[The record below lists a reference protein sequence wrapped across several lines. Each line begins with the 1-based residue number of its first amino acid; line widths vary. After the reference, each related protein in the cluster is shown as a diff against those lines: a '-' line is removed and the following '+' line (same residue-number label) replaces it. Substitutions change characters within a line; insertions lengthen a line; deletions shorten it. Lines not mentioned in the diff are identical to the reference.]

1 MNEAD
6 LETIDFLC
14 LYRGNPAH
22 AAAIRSWLDAASKRR
37 LVLLDEDVLS
47 LEKMQEQFL
56 SHLQVKSYLIDSPL
70 QIEPLAKKI
79 AWQAV
84 FLKAAF
90 ITEEEGA
97 LPEFRAVFE
106 QTHLAANLLL
116 SDAADYGISLVHG
129 RYMGRARRG
138 LGLAGTFAKV
148 PAIIIGAGPSL
159 AKNGHLLEQFRDQAL
174 LFCGGSALNAVP
186 MEPHFAASI
195 DRQAPYQDFKR
206 YPFWETP
213 FCFQSRM
220 NPDNMSLVH
229 GEALLFPDSHYAF
242 QNWIEGEDGT
252 FDGGWTV
259 GNFLTSIAVLM
270 GCDPIVFVGM
280 DLCYEGKCKY
290 AHDRKELSSDGLI
303 EVFAKNGT
311 RVWTQKDW
319 LMARRWTEELILHC
333 PDRTFIDARE
343 GGLDFRAP
351 VQLAKLSDLIFEKR
365 EDLHGQI
372 HNAIQL
378 LPFIEKS
385 LSRSVEWRASLNRCR
400 ELIGMSL
407 FHGQEMPMGEIVYST
422 LLEPLWHVW
431 RPIFE
436 RELDLDLQP
445 ITLEDKLRIHQ
456 LLFFQRVIQEH
467 CNAI

>member
-1 MNEAD
+1 MCEID

-14 LYRGNPAH
+14 LYGGNPADTGT
-22 AAAIRSWLDAASKRR
+22 IRCWLDATSKRR
-37 LVLLDEDVLS
+37 LVLLDEDADS
-47 LEKMQEQFL
+47 LERMLECFDG
-56 SHLQVKSYLIDSPL
+56 HLQVKSHLIDSPL

-90 ITEEEGA
+90 SAQEEKS
-97 LPEFRAVFE
+97 LPGFRTAFE

-116 SDAADYGISLVHG
+116 SDAADYGVSLVKG
-129 RYMGRARRG
+129 RGLVRARRG
-138 LGLAGTFAKV
+138 LGLAGMFSKV

-159 AKNGHLLEQFRDQAL
+159 AKNGHLLERFRDKAL
-174 LFCGGSALNAVP
+174 LFCGGSALNATP
-186 MEPHFAASI
+186 IEPHFAASI
-195 DRQAPYQDFKR
+195 DRQAPYRDFKR
-206 YPFWETP
+206 YSFWETP

-220 NPDNMSLVH
+220 NPDNRALIH

-242 QNWIEGEDGT
+242 ENWIEGEDGT

-259 GNFLTSIAVLM
+259 GNFLTSIAVLL

-290 AHDRKELSSDGLI
+290 AHDRTELSSDGLI
-303 EVFAKNGT
+303 EVSSKNGK
-311 RVWTQKDW
+311 RVWTQRDW
-319 LMARRWTEELILHC
+319 LMARGWTEELILRC

-351 VQLAKLSDLIFEKR
+351 MQSARLGELVFETRGDLE
-365 EDLHGQI
+365 HQV
-372 HNAIQL
+372 HNAVQS
-378 LPFIEKS
+378 LPFVEKS
-385 LSRSVEWRASLNRCR
+385 LSRRVQWKESLDRCKEQIER
-400 ELIGMSL
+400 SL
-407 FHGQEMPMGEIVYST
+407 FGSQEMESEEIVYSA
-422 LLEPLWHVW
+422 LLQPLWNVW

-436 RELDLDLQP
+436 RELDLDVQP
-445 ITLEDKLRIHQ
+445 MDLEDKLRIHR